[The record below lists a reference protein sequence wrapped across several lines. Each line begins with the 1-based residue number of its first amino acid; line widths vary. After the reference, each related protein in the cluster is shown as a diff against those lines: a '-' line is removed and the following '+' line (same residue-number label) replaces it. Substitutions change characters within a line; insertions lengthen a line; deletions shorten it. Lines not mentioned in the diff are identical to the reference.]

1 MQKVMRRDPVT
12 LPLKMSM
19 TEAQRAM
26 TAKQHYLRPMVGVM
40 ERTPA
45 VAVRERLQGYEDAEA
60 RVEAVMVLYLERA
73 RAGTFACRTFE
84 DMSAKRTSMMIAV
97 REDGVL
103 LEALTRSFSWDPRGI
118 AT

>member
-1 MQKVMRRDPVT
+1 VQKVMRRDPVT

-45 VAVRERLQGYEDAEA
+45 VVVRERLQEYEYAEA
-60 RVEAVMVLYLERA
+60 RVEALMVLHLERA

-97 REDGVL
+97 
-103 LEALTRSFSWDPRGI
+103 
-118 AT
+118 

>member
-19 TEAQRAM
+19 TEARRAM
-26 TAKQHYLRPMVGVM
+26 TAEHHYPRPMVSAI

-45 VAVRERLQGYEDAEA
+45 VVVRERLQGYEYAEA
-60 RVEAVMVLYLERA
+60 RVEALMVLYLERA
-73 RAGTFACRTFE
+73 RAGTFAYRTFE
-84 DMSAKRTSMMIAV
+84 DMSAKQTSMMIAV
-97 REDGVL
+97 GEEGVL
-103 LEALTRSFSWDPRGI
+103 VEALTRSFSWDPRGI

>member
-26 TAKQHYLRPMVGVM
+26 TAKQHYLRPMVGAV
-40 ERTPA
+40 EWTPA

-60 RVEAVMVLYLERA
+60 RVEAVMVLHLERA

-84 DMSAKRTSMMIAV
+84 DMSAKRTPMMIAV
-97 REDGVL
+97 GEDGVL